1 MAVSRE
7 KLTKKDIDKMSL
19 LSILEQSCFSFERM
33 QAPGFVLGMIPGFKK
48 IYGDQ
53 KEEVAAAMQNN
64 MDFINTE
71 PHMATFLQ
79 GLILSLEENG
89 QDRALIKNIKTGLFG
104 PLAGLGD
111 AIFWFTLL
119 PISAAICCSLASNGS
134 VLGPILYIL
143 IWAAACFSRLWF
155 GRMGYNMGVG
165 AVDMISQNANAITKA
180 AGILGMMVVGGLI
193 PSYVSFT
200 FAESLV
206 APGGVAIQSIFD
218 SIMPN
223 ILPLGFVFCLYWL
236 FKKKHVNTLMLIVLI
251 ILLSI
256 ALSFLGVM

>member
-33 QAPGFVLGMIPGFKK
+33 QAPGFVLCMIPGFKK

-89 QDRALIKNIKTGLFG
+89 HAL
-104 PLAGLGD
+104 
-111 AIFWFTLL
+111 
-119 PISAAICCSLASNGS
+119 
-134 VLGPILYIL
+134 
-143 IWAAACFSRLWF
+143 
-155 GRMGYNMGVG
+155 
-165 AVDMISQNANAITKA
+165 
-180 AGILGMMVVGGLI
+180 
-193 PSYVSFT
+193 
-200 FAESLV
+200 
-206 APGGVAIQSIFD
+206 
-218 SIMPN
+218 
-223 ILPLGFVFCLYWL
+223 
-236 FKKKHVNTLMLIVLI
+236 
-251 ILLSI
+251 
-256 ALSFLGVM
+256 